1 MKNPLM
7 ILLEMLL
14 FLIKSLIEAILFISL
29 KTVEFFAS
37 IAGSASLSLEN
48 AFIGS
53 ITSGLVLFLVLKYL
67 LGISKELLIII
78 IVYFALI
85 LALIIYRSI

>member
-1 MKNPLM
+1 M
-7 ILLEMLL
+7 ILLEMLF

-37 IAGSASLSLEN
+37 IAGTASLSLEN
-48 AFIGS
+48 ALIGS
-53 ITSGLVLFLVLKYL
+53 LTAGLVVFLVSKHL
-67 LGISKELLIII
+67 LGLSKELLIIMVI
-78 IVYFALI
+78 YFALI